1 MGRSAAVTL
10 TWGDGEHRFQLLI
23 GELSELEEKMDAG
36 ARFIRHSIANGTERV
51 QWVRETIRIGLI
63 GGGMKAGDAHRLVKR
78 YVDEVPQGE
87 NHLIAFAILGAAFE
101 GVPDEPLGKS
111 QGEADPGLTHSPG
124 KKSGSK
130 KSMESA

>member
-10 TWGDGEHRFQLLI
+10 VWGDGEHTFKLLI
-23 GELSELEEKMDAG
+23 GELSELEEKCDCG
-36 ARFIRHSIANGTERV
+36 ARFIRNSIATETERV
-51 QWVRETIRIGLI
+51 KWVRETIRIGLV
-63 GGGMKAGDAHRLVKR
+63 GGGMKAAEAHKLVTR

-87 NHLIAFAILGAAFE
+87 NRTVAFVILGAALE

-111 QGEADPGLTHSPG
+111 QGEAEAESTRSPG